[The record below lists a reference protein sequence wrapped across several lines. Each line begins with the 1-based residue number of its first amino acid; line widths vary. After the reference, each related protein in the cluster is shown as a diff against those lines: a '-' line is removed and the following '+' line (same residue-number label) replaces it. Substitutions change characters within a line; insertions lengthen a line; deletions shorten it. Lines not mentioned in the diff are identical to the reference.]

1 MWGHATPQR
10 PEPVWAKVGVGAPEV
25 IAREVDML
33 PAERREVDEQRI
45 RHRVATAMQGVQCAA
60 EINGVPQGDGGREQG
75 QAAGPVLLGLGRA
88 GAPGGGCGGAWAV
101 GRRGGRS
108 RWKHTA
114 RASALRLSPLFS
126 SAVACRL
133 SEGCSSQSRVM
144 WNMADKGKGTDASQ
158 VRGALGL
165 PGRRVR
171 QAFEQPAHG
180 LLILLDG

>member
-45 RHRVATAMQGVQCAA
+45 RHRVATAMQGVQCAP
-60 EINGVPQGDGGREQG
+60 EITGVPQGDGGRDQG
-75 QAAGPVLLGLGRA
+75 QAAGTVLLGLGRA
-88 GAPGGGCGGAWAV
+88 VARAAEPME
-101 GRRGGRS
+101 
-108 RWKHTA
+108 HTA

-133 SEGCSSQSRVM
+133 
-144 WNMADKGKGTDASQ
+144 
-158 VRGALGL
+158 
-165 PGRRVR
+165 
-171 QAFEQPAHG
+171 
-180 LLILLDG
+180 

>member
-1 MWGHATPQR
+1 MAAVTKAR
-10 PEPVWAKVGVGAPEV
+10 PLARCCWASAV
-25 IAREVDML
+25 RS
-33 PAERREVDEQRI
+33 RRR
-45 RHRVATAMQGVQCAA
+45 
-60 EINGVPQGDGGREQG
+60 P
-75 QAAGPVLLGLGRA
+75 
-88 GAPGGGCGGAWAV
+88 
-101 GRRGGRS
+101 S

-180 LLILLDG
+180 LLILLDGGALAVG

>member
-1 MWGHATPQR
+1 MWGHATAQR

-60 EINGVPQGDGGREQG
+60 EINGVPQGDGGRDQG
-75 QAAGPVLLGLGRA
+75 QAAGTVLLGLGRA
-88 GAPGGGCGGAWAV
+88 VAQAAEPMEAHG
-101 GRRGGRS
+101 
-108 RWKHTA
+108 TA

-133 SEGCSSQSRVM
+133 SEGCSSQSRV
-144 WNMADKGKGTDASQ
+144 
-158 VRGALGL
+158 
-165 PGRRVR
+165 
-171 QAFEQPAHG
+171 
-180 LLILLDG
+180 